1 MKTSCFGMVIVWFL
15 FFTSA
20 WAEDKTFNKALD
32 QRFTIY
38 GGAQI
43 YHADGKFGNI
53 KEGQPDIKV
62 DLDDLNL
69 SDDEISPI
77 VGAIINFGKRWAL
90 SLDYFGYH
98 DDANSRADFEFEFDD
113 VIYPIA
119 ASLDSRL
126 DLDIYVINLSYNFI
140 STDRARL
147 GVGIG
152 VHVADIDIKISG
164 KAYAGPIETDLG
176 TSSSD
181 VLALI
186 PNLYLMGAYA
196 FTEKFLLRG
205 GGGGMSLSYGDL
217 SVSLYFVKAFLE
229 YWPWKNFGFGAGY
242 RYFTADID
250 YDPGYKKET
259 YDFDFPGPVF
269 YVTAGI

>member
-1 MKTSCFGMVIVWFL
+1 MQILDRKMKTLCFGMVIVCFL

-43 YHADGKFGNI
+43 YQAEGKFGNI

-69 SDDEISPI
+69 SYDEISPI

-98 DDANSRADFEFEFDD
+98 DDAKARADFEFEFDD
-113 VIYPIA
+113 VIYPVA
-119 ASLDSRL
+119 ASLDSSL

-140 STDRARL
+140 HTDRARL
-147 GVGIG
+147 GVGG
-152 VHVADIDIKISG
+152 VCLS
-164 KAYAGPIETDLG
+164 P
-176 TSSSD
+176 TS
-181 VLALI
+181 I
-186 PNLYLMGAYA
+186 
-196 FTEKFLLRG
+196 
-205 GGGGMSLSYGDL
+205 
-217 SVSLYFVKAFLE
+217 
-229 YWPWKNFGFGAGY
+229 
-242 RYFTADID
+242 
-250 YDPGYKKET
+250 
-259 YDFDFPGPVF
+259 
-269 YVTAGI
+269 